1 MRIRGWILLS
11 MVALLNWIPHIEVAL
26 KNIFKVTAEKCKLQH
41 NKQFCC
47 CRLGF
52 VIQKTL
58 DIVSTPF
65 CWVKKEPVIS
75 VWQPR
80 KESQSNQ
87 SYKNH
92 VANGIVF
99 NGMNQNGKVR
109 HLFKWERKMGGSLTR
124 GTFFQKWSKS
134 IPLNCTLEVPR
145 PVAHIQWPLFKWH
158 NREVLLLSCSNLP
171 FKWTYWSKNRA
182 PRLKTTRLWR
192 GPVIIVK
199 QENVLYLWYGVPAHV
214 RMHTPVTPP
223 LH

>member
-1 MRIRGWILLS
+1 
-11 MVALLNWIPHIEVAL
+11 
-26 KNIFKVTAEKCKLQH
+26 
-41 NKQFCC
+41 
-47 CRLGF
+47 
-52 VIQKTL
+52 
-58 DIVSTPF
+58 
-65 CWVKKEPVIS
+65 
-75 VWQPR
+75 
-80 KESQSNQ
+80 
-87 SYKNH
+87 
-92 VANGIVF
+92 
-99 NGMNQNGKVR
+99 MNQNGKVR

-134 IPLNCTLEVPR
+134 IRLNCTLEVPR

-223 LH
+223 TPLNTQAVSCQWDALIALIEQILQRRTSAHSGLILARRELN